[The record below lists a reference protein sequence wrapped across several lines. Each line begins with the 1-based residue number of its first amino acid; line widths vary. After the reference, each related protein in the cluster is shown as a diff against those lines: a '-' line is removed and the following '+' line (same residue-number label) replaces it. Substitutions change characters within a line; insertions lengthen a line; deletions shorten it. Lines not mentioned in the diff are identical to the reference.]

1 MKRIWSIILLVSAI
15 AITSTTTSYA
25 QCKNF
30 AKGVC
35 KPQLDPYIHDGIYNA
50 TELSE
55 GESAELFKTFYSGQE
70 YRIAIC
76 GDASL
81 PPIEFQILDA
91 DRNVL
96 FSNKEAN
103 YAKVWDFKLEAS
115 QQLIVSIQVT
125 TNDDKASDQVARGC
139 VAVLIGFLNTDK

>member
-1 MKRIWSIILLVSAI
+1 MKRIWSIITLVVAL
-15 AITSTTTSYA
+15 AAFSTTGYA
-25 QCKNF
+25 QCKSF
-30 AKGVC
+30 AKNTC
-35 KPQLDPYIHDGIYNA
+35 KPELDPYIHDGIFNA

-70 YRIAIC
+70 YRIAVC

-81 PPIEFQILDA
+81 PPVEFEIMDS

-96 FSNKEAN
+96 FSNKDAD
-103 YAKVWDFKLEAS
+103 YARVWDFKLEAS

-125 TNDDKASDQVARGC
+125 TDDDKVGDEIAKGC
-139 VAVLIGFLNTDK
+139 VGVLIGFLNTDK